1 MALAFGTFDG
11 NVLWCID
18 GNGEVMALGTF
29 DSDGF
34 WYIDGNGHGFCYI

>member
-1 MALAFGTFDG
+1 MAWAFNKLLTTLVLAFGTFDG
-11 NVLWCID
+11 NVVWGID

-34 WYIDGNGHGFCYI
+34 W